1 MRQIPT
7 TIKNQKLVEKRREQ
21 ILLAA
26 IRLFSRKG
34 FHKTNLRELAEE
46 AGLSAGNIYDYVS
59 SKEDIFYLIHSYV
72 AAIVAEKLDQSV
84 LNISDPIEKLR
95 RMVRAEFRVM
105 NKWADAI
112 LLIYQESHILS
123 RSFLH
128 LLLEKEKNHVSK
140 FEVVIQECIDKG
152 LVRECNV
159 RMTANLIKSMVDTWV
174 IKRWDLRGHVTQLEA
189 ERTILDLV
197 FHGFFLEA
205 ELPWNELRADD
216 FLLGKNVLLINGQTI
231 LGQSLGD
238 FFIKRRAKL
247 AIHSEIHENY
257 RERLNVLQEEH
268 ENLHIFSKEE
278 FGDLTPDLLD
288 RIEEQTGP
296 IDICIHDLG
305 CGGLCTNMHDG
316 KDTHAAAEMDA
327 NMRCALDMAPYI
339 ADKMSGRS
347 SGHLIYISPWA
358 WDRHANRIR
367 YETVTAGVRALTR
380 DLAVQV
386 SQSGVNVNCLVPGY
400 IRTIRPSILEQ
411 KLAVELASAIPMGYM
426 GEMQDITDA
435 ILFLSS
441 DASKYVTGQE
451 IKINGG
457 HGLGGNKQC

>member
-1 MRQIPT
+1 
-7 TIKNQKLVEKRREQ
+7 
-21 ILLAA
+21 
-26 IRLFSRKG
+26 
-34 FHKTNLRELAEE
+34 
-46 AGLSAGNIYDYVS
+46 
-59 SKEDIFYLIHSYV
+59 
-72 AAIVAEKLDQSV
+72 
-84 LNISDPIEKLR
+84 
-95 RMVRAEFRVM
+95 
-105 NKWADAI
+105 
-112 LLIYQESHILS
+112 
-123 RSFLH
+123 
-128 LLLEKEKNHVSK
+128 
-140 FEVVIQECIDKG
+140 
-152 LVRECNV
+152 
-159 RMTANLIKSMVDTWV
+159 
-174 IKRWDLRGHVTQLEA
+174 
-189 ERTILDLV
+189 
-197 FHGFFLEA
+197 
-205 ELPWNELRADD
+205 
-216 FLLGKNVLLINGQTI
+216 
-231 LGQSLGD
+231 
-238 FFIKRRAKL
+238 
-247 AIHSEIHENY
+247 
-257 RERLNVLQEEH
+257 
-268 ENLHIFSKEE
+268 
-278 FGDLTPDLLD
+278 
-288 RIEEQTGP
+288 
-296 IDICIHDLG
+296 
-305 CGGLCTNMHDG
+305 MHDG